1 VSAATV
7 TEAPGPTPATVSA
20 PDLLRAV
27 RVTRALQ
34 CLLEAALWFV
44 VGGSMLPFAA
54 VHARAFRVSWMACLV
69 AASIAVARAVA
80 VSGLRQRLGPHRA
93 ALHASGRWVVVE
105 PHPADRAL
113 GWSIDLGEPALP
125 RGPLLLPGLAFL
137 ALLALHLVPLAGGPA
152 GPAPEVTRRGITFVV
167 ACLLVH
173 VAAAAAF
180 AHRPAR
186 RRFRAALPPL
196 LAIAALLASSS
207 RAADDR
213 GQLLAETGLPGLL
226 IGLWTGLAALAAA
239 RRDRWLFAALAGG
252 LMLVFV
258 DFDAQV
264 PAIAAL
270 FVALAAL
277 GGERADA

>member
-1 VSAATV
+1 MSAAAV
-7 TEAPGPTPATVSA
+7 IEAPVPTPATVSA
-20 PDLLRAV
+20 PDLLRAM

-34 CLLEAALWFV
+34 GLLEAALWLV
-44 VGGSMLPFAA
+44 VGGSLLPFAA
-54 VHARAFRVSWMACLV
+54 VKAPTFTVACLA

-80 VSGLRQRLGPHRA
+80 VGGLRQRLGPHRA

-113 GWSIDLGEPALP
+113 GWSIDLAEPALP
-125 RGPLLLPGLAFL
+125 AGPLLLPGLALL
-137 ALLALHLVPLAGGPA
+137 ALLALRLVPFAGGPMSR
-152 GPAPEVTRRGITFVV
+152 APEVTRRGITFVV

-173 VAAAAAF
+173 LATAAAF
-180 AHRPAR
+180 AHHPAR

-196 LAIAALLASSS
+196 LAIAALLTSTS
-207 RAADDR
+207 RAADHHVP
-213 GQLLAETGLPGLL
+213 LLVETGVPGVL

-239 RRDRWLFAALAGG
+239 RRDPWLFAALTGG
-252 LMLVFV
+252 LMLAFV

-270 FVALAAL
+270 FMALAAL
-277 GGERADA
+277 GRGGDA